1 MWSVSQVF
9 SQSEK
14 GSEGHSCEIK
24 FYLIDIA
31 PAPVF
36 TWLVRFYDGMF
47 G

>member
-1 MWSVSQVF
+1 MWSVSHVF

-14 GSEGHSCEIK
+14 GSEGHSGEIK
-24 FYLIDIA
+24 FDLIDIA

-36 TWLVRFYDGMF
+36 TWLIRLYDGMF

>member
-14 GSEGHSCEIK
+14 GSGGHSGEIK
-24 FYLIDIA
+24 FDLIDIA

-36 TWLVRFYDGMF
+36 TRLIRLYDGMF